1 MSNVARPRVDLDGIA
16 LRDPRSS
23 GPAIVILRYRTTS
36 GLVLLMPES
45 ADFVVGWEHLDEV
58 VVDLKSGLVRV
69 AFDPTYAAKQNWLR
83 GARVL
88 EGRWMD
94 RVQLDKSAPEP

>member
-1 MSNVARPRVDLDGIA
+1 MSKVARPRVDLDGIA
-16 LRDPRSS
+16 LREPRSS

-36 GLVLLMPES
+36 GLVFLMPES
-45 ADFVVGWEHLDEV
+45 ADFVVSWEHLDEV

-69 AFDPTYAAKQNWLR
+69 SFDPTYAAEQNWLR

-94 RVQLDKSAPEP
+94 RIQLDKRASES